1 MIDFRLSKLEMD
13 SGYTPVNP
21 YDVANK
27 KYVDDTMASPIPA
40 GVIVAYGGPIAPAKW
55 LLCDG
60 SAVDRTT
67 FAVLFGAIGTTHGSG
82 DGVSTFNLPDY
93 RGRFLR
99 GVDGTAGLDP
109 DHGSRTAMRSGGN
122 TGNAVGSVQDNQVS
136 AHSHTVGVGGG
147 DSTTMVLGGGTRLAG
162 FLADGWNNANA
173 VKSTGA
179 AGGNETRPKNAYV
192 NFIIKA

>member
-1 MIDFRLSKLEMD
+1 MIDIRLNKLEMD
-13 SGYTPVNP
+13 SGYTPNNP

-40 GVIVAYGGPIAPAKW
+40 GVIVAYGGPIAPANW

-67 FAVLFGAIGTTHGSG
+67 FAVLFAAIGTTHGSG
-82 DGVSTFNLPDY
+82 DGVTTFNLPDY

-109 DHGSRTAMRSGGN
+109 DRASRSAMRSGGN
-122 TGNAVGSVQDNQVS
+122 TGNAVGSVQGDQLS

-147 DSTTMVLGGGTRLAG
+147 DSTTMVAGGGGRLAG
-162 FLADGWNNANA
+162 FLADGYNNSSA
-173 VKSTGA
+173 VKSTA
-179 AGGNETRPKNAYV
+179 AMGGSENRPKNAYV